1 MADVEVTGAATSV
14 EADVGDEVV
23 LRLPENATTGY
34 IWSVQSIGGGL
45 TLVADTM
52 VPGGAA
58 PGAAGARVMRMRV
71 VGASGAELVLRLG
84 RPWESEPA
92 EERRIAVM
100 VKGMPHQR

>member
-1 MADVEVTGAATSV
+1 MAEIEVTGDATSV

-34 IWSVQSIGGGL
+34 VWSVGSMGGGL

-52 VPGGAA
+52 VPGGEA

-71 VGASGAELVLRLG
+71 VGTSGTEVVLRLG
-84 RPWESEPA
+84 RPWEPEPA
-92 EERRIAVM
+92 EERRIAVR
-100 VKGMPHQR
+100 VKR